1 MCWGACCPL
10 VNVVINTLIECGEL
24 DKDTEVSVFVC
35 LIVVYVL
42 L

>member
-1 MCWGACCPL
+1 MCWGSCCPL
-10 VNVVINTLIECGEL
+10 VNVVINTLVERGEL
-24 DKDTEVSVFVC
+24 DKDVKVSVIVC